1 MSLKNE
7 AISIHDILDSAFA
20 QLQKTPPL
28 QEYIAWRDW
37 QDRIMTINEPIAD
50 HVVDQYIL
58 PILRWNKQD
67 EGVDQELRKPIT
79 IYLNTPGGDVI
90 IGLILAEVIVKSV
103 TPVHVVAI
111 GDAASMGS
119 IILMSGHKR
128 FAYEFS
134 NVLIHD
140 GSIGISG
147 SRNKVKD
154 GMKFYEQKDQQLKN
168 FILEHTEISEEKLGE
183 MERSEWW
190 LTASEAL
197 QYGIIDS
204 II

>member
-1 MSLKNE
+1 MNKSNE

-20 QLQKTPPL
+20 QLQQTPPL
-28 QEYIAWRDW
+28 EEYIAWQDW
-37 QDRIMTINEPIAD
+37 KNRILTINEPVAD

-58 PILRWNKQD
+58 PILRWNNED
-67 EGVDQELRKPIT
+67 DGVSQESRKPIT

-90 IGLILAEVIVKSV
+90 IGLVLAEIIKKSQ
-103 TPVHVVAI
+103 TPVHIIVI

-119 IILMSGHKR
+119 VILISGHLR
-128 FAYEFS
+128 MAYQYS

-154 GMKFYEQKDQQLKN
+154 GMKFYDEKDEQLKG
-168 FILEHTEISEEKLGE
+168 FILKNTKITEEKLSSMGD
-183 MERSEWW
+183 REWW
-190 LTASEAL
+190 ITAQEAL
-197 QYGIIDS
+197 ELGIIDA
-204 II
+204 IL